1 MKKNITTIII
11 LLVALVGQA
20 SAQTADTITV
30 RIKGMKCDEC
40 AHKVMTKV
48 MENKGVN
55 DIWFNIERRTA
66 TVSYDPAV
74 TSPDEILTPL
84 RGTRYNPTDYSPADT
99 ILRGFGLRMPEMQV
113 DIDVLRATTALQGQE
128 GVDSLAPHL
137 DKHYL
142 FVRYDA
148 NRTSRAEIKRLL
160 LEAGFTPTNYYT
172 GPKVAYAVYQ
182 LATGSGLVALD
193 KVLAVKGV
201 EDAVYNNQKD
211 RLAITY
217 FTDETQT
224 DKLQADLQTIG
235 VKVAL

>member
-11 LLVALVGQA
+11 LLLALVGEA
-20 SAQTADTITV
+20 AAQTADTITV

-66 TVSYDPAV
+66 TVSYDPVA
-74 TSPDEILTPL
+74 TSPDAILTPL

-99 ILRGFGLRMPEMQV
+99 ILRGFGLRMEEMQA
-113 DIDVLRATTALQGQE
+113 DNDALRATTALQGQM

-148 NRTSRAEIKRLL
+148 NRTSKAEIKRLL

-172 GPKVAYAVYQ
+172 EPKVAYAVYR
-182 LATGSGLVALD
+182 LATGSALVALD
-193 KVLAVKGV
+193 EVLAVKGV
-201 EDAVYNNQKD
+201 EDAVYNNQKG

-217 FTDETQT
+217 FTDETQA
-224 DKLQADLQTIG
+224 DKLLADLQAIG

>member
-11 LLVALVGQA
+11 LLLALVGQTA
-20 SAQTADTITV
+20 AQTADTITV

-66 TVSYDPAV
+66 TVSYDPAA

-84 RGTRYNPTDYSPADT
+84 CGTRYNPTAYSPTDT
-99 ILRGFGLRMPEMQV
+99 ILRGFGLRMAEMQV
-113 DIDVLRATTALQGQE
+113 DTDALRATGALQGQV
-128 GVDSLAPHL
+128 GIDSLAPHL

-148 NRTSRAEIKRLL
+148 NRTSKAEIKRLL
-160 LEAGFTPTNYYT
+160 LDAGFTPTNYYT
-172 GPKVAYAVYQ
+172 SSKVAYAVYR
-182 LATGSGLVALD
+182 LVAGTAPVVLD
-193 KVLAVKGV
+193 EVLAVKGV
-201 EDAVYNNQKD
+201 EDAAYND
-211 RLAITY
+211 RQGTLAITY
-217 FTDETQT
+217 FTDETQA
-224 DKLQADLQTIG
+224 DKLQADLQALG